1 MMITETAA
9 ALVARAVE
17 TDAAMRRVPRAATPL
32 TDGDTG
38 IGMAVTLNDFNTVQ
52 ATAEYLGYSEKQIR
66 DWLADGTITGERWG
80 RQWRITRAAV
90 LAFIEDRRAAPVP
103 TSRTDA
109 ATAARRR
116 PKTDGGES

>member
-1 MMITETAA
+1 MITETAA

-17 TDAAMRRVPRAATPL
+17 TDAAMRGVPRPVTPL

-38 IGMAVTLNDFNTVQ
+38 ISMAVQLNDYNTVQ

-90 LAFIEDRRAAPVP
+90 EAFIETRRAAPVP
-103 TSRTDA
+103 TSRTA
-109 ATAARRR
+109 EATAARRR
-116 PKTDGGES
+116 KTDGGEE

>member
-1 MMITETAA
+1 MMISESAA

-38 IGMAVTLNDFNTVQ
+38 ISMAVQLNDYNTVQ
-52 ATAEYLGYSEKQIR
+52 ATADYLGYSEKQIR
-66 DWLADGTITGERWG
+66 DWLTDGTITGERWG

-90 LAFIEDRRAAPVP
+90 LAFIEDRRGAPVP

>member
-1 MMITETAA
+1 MMISETAA
-9 ALVARAVE
+9 AVLTRAAE
-17 TDAAMRRVPRAATPL
+17 TDAALRRSQRAHTAL

-38 IGMAVTLNDFNTVQ
+38 ISMAVELNDFNTVA

-90 LAFIEDRRAAPVP
+90 LAFIEDRRGAPVP
-103 TSRTDA
+103 ASRTA
-109 ATAARRR
+109 EATAARRR
-116 PKTDGGES
+116 PKTDGGEE

>member
-1 MMITETAA
+1 MISESAA
-9 ALVARAVE
+9 ALLTRATE
-17 TDAAMRRVPRAATPL
+17 TDAALRRSQRARTAL

-38 IGMAVTLNDFNTVQ
+38 ISMAATLNDYNTVA